1 MKQQAVETTA
11 NRMRENSECKT
22 NASEKPC
29 PLNLADMGL
38 GLAALSAP
46 RIAIIRRWAWS

>member
-1 MKQQAVETTA
+1 MKQQTVETTA
-11 NRMRENSECKT
+11 NRMRENNESKT

-29 PLNLADMGL
+29 PLNLADIGL

-46 RIAIIRRWAWS
+46 RIVIICRRAWS